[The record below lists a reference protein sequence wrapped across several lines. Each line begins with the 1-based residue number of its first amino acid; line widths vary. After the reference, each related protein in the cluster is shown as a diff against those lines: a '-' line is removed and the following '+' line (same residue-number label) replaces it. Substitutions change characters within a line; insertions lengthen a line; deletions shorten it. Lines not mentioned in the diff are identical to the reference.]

1 MQFTSANGEI
11 AINSTLKVSESA
23 TAGGKVSAA
32 GGTSG
37 LTSNKTTGTVTLRS
51 AGGAIL
57 VNGGRLTADRGTID
71 VRNPG
76 AAGLVQLNAALLA
89 ADVIKAGALGTD
101 GQCEHQRQPHPHR
114 RPDRA
119 NRRRRPGAEPRPDER
134 AYRQRP
140 IWRGRGRRKI
150 PEFRHDRTPFRRAA
164 VLGVFFH
171 AETAA
176 RVALTIFSVHRL
188 TAPGGPLVSRLARPA
203 THVKHHKPTHECGVF
218 AVFGHPNAA
227 VLTYYGLFALQ
238 HRGQES
244 AGIVTADGPN
254 TPFNRHVAMGLVS
267 QVFNPP
273 DLERLKGTR
282 AIGHVRYSTTG
293 SSNLTNAQP
302 LMVDCARG
310 QLAIGHNG
318 NLVNA
323 AVLRDELEQQ
333 GSIFQTT
340 VDSEIILHLLAQP
353 RDSNGVLAAL
363 RKIQG
368 AFSLVMM
375 GEQQII
381 GVRDPFGFRPLSLGM
396 LEGAYVLSSE
406 TCAFDLIHA
415 EFIRDIEPG
424 EVVIIDKN
432 GIRSEFPFKAEKRA
446 FCMFEYVYF
455 ARPDSIINDINVAR
469 VRTAMGRELARL
481 HPVEADL
488 VVPVPDSGN
497 YAALGFAEE
506 LGIPYNHAF
515 VRNHYI
521 GRTFLQPTQ
530 FIRDFNVRV
539 KLNLIKEAVAGKRVV
554 VVDDSIVRGTT
565 ARARV
570 VNLREAGAKEVHMRI
585 SCPPH
590 KHACH
595 YGIDFPDPEKLLAN
609 QCTLEQIRDYLGAD
623 SIGYLDV
630 DGMVRATGQEE
641 KNFCLACFNADY
653 PVPVDPTLDKFIM
666 ERRQGRK
673 DLLGD
678 DDQPELFDKVF

>member
-1 MQFTSANGEI
+1 M
-11 AINSTLKVSESA
+11 
-23 TAGGKVSAA
+23 
-32 GGTSG
+32 
-37 LTSNKTTGTVTLRS
+37 
-51 AGGAIL
+51 
-57 VNGGRLTADRGTID
+57 
-71 VRNPG
+71 
-76 AAGLVQLNAALLA
+76 
-89 ADVIKAGALGTD
+89 
-101 GQCEHQRQPHPHR
+101 
-114 RPDRA
+114 
-119 NRRRRPGAEPRPDER
+119 
-134 AYRQRP
+134 
-140 IWRGRGRRKI
+140 
-150 PEFRHDRTPFRRAA
+150 
-164 VLGVFFH
+164 
-171 AETAA
+171 
-176 RVALTIFSVHRL
+176 
-188 TAPGGPLVSRLARPA
+188 
-203 THVKHHKPTHECGVF
+203 KHHKPTHECGVF

-244 AGIVTADGPN
+244 AGIVTATGPN
-254 TPFNRHVAMGLVS
+254 TPFIRHVDMGLVS
-267 QVFNPP
+267 QVFTPG

-282 AIGHVRYSTTG
+282 AVGHVRYSTTG
-293 SSNLTNAQP
+293 SSNVNNAQP
-302 LMVDCARG
+302 FMVNTSRG
-310 QLAIGHNG
+310 QIAIGHNG

-323 AVLRDELEQQ
+323 AELREELEHR

-353 RDSNGVLAAL
+353 TENGSGVLSAL

-375 GEQQII
+375 SEREVI
-381 GVRDPFGFRPLSLGM
+381 GVRDPFGFRPLALGK
-396 LEGAYVLSSE
+396 LDGAYILSSE

-415 EFIRDIEPG
+415 EFIREIEPG
-424 EVVIIDKN
+424 EVVIIDEN
-432 GIRSEFPFKAEKRA
+432 GIRSEWPFRQERRA
-446 FCMFEYVYF
+446 FCVFEYVYF
-455 ARPDSIINDINVAR
+455 ARPDSIISDINVAR

-530 FIRDFNVRV
+530 LIRDFNVRV

-590 KHACH
+590 RHACH

-630 DGMVRATGQEE
+630 PGMVRATGQSVDS
-641 KNFCLACFNADY
+641 FCMACFNGQY
-653 PVPVDPTLDKFIM
+653 PIPVDPNTDKFIM
-666 ERRQGRK
+666 ERRRSRAN
-673 DLLGD
+673 LLAKED
-678 DDQPELFDKVF
+678 SHPELFELTR